1 MGSWRGPFAFAALCA
16 LHVQRPTVQRA
27 RASPG
32 EVASALQNLK
42 KWGGGM
48 TDISDA
54 TTRTMDIITLKQPLP
69 QLTHSQPFPHH
80 GKRFQFAQSNS

>member
-1 MGSWRGPFAFAALCA
+1 MALMGDEN
-16 LHVQRPTVQRA
+16 VTT
-27 RASPG
+27 
-32 EVASALQNLK
+32 EKELK
-42 KWGGGM
+42 ERNKDKKMGWGM